1 MDKQAPLPMATL
13 TLNPCLDVSY
23 EFSRLMPDQKVRAN
37 HTRFDP
43 GSFTYAF
50 LEGKEMPAFKASKKC
65 DRK

>member
-1 MDKQAPLPMATL
+1 MATL

>member
-1 MDKQAPLPMATL
+1 
-13 TLNPCLDVSY
+13 VSY
-23 EFSRLMPDQKVRAN
+23 EFSSLMPDQKVRAN

-50 LEGKEMPAFKASKKC
+50 LEGKELPAFKASKKC